1 MSTIMQSR
9 IRKHKQE
16 SIDREQKRKEQKRKT
31 IDQLT
36 RQGMINLDLNK
47 RTHLRQGA
55 SFLPAMT
62 KAKEFKKRYGK

>member
-16 SIDREQKRKEQKRKT
+16 SIDREQKIKERQRRA
-31 IDQLT
+31 INQNT
-36 RQGMINLDLNK
+36 RQRMINLDINR
-47 RTHLRQGA
+47 RTYRQGA
-55 SFLPAMT
+55 SLFPGMT